1 MSSSQSL
8 PTAVEALEGK
18 AREHKQAQN
27 TQYHVSVAEHNI
39 RELNDELDELADS
52 LHELKYYKTV
62 LEDAFGGSAPTVTV
76 DAVKMAEKAADVT
89 QEELLANVQSDDV
102 GQAEVDL
109 EETSTDSGSRVAV
122 QLTDEV
128 ETQIS
133 QIRAAKRQVEQ
144 ATDRIQTLVEN
155 GGENWRGSDE
165 WKEKI
170 RAAEELQSILGS
182 QSTEFNRALDQIRRL
197 LNRELMDSS
206 ESATKF
212 VRQWERAT
220 SNWEKHQSLQSFDA
234 FQEEHDL
241 SDSTVDEIRKLS
253 KSERLT
259 LADVSLDSLEEL
271 KSVDELES
279 AVKLSL

>member
-62 LEDAFGGSAPTVTV
+62 MEDAFGGSAPTVTV

-89 QEELLANVQSDDV
+89 QEKLLANVQSDDV

-133 QIRAAKRQVEQ
+133 QIRAAKRQIEQ

-182 QSTEFNRALDQIRRL
+182 QNTEFNRALDQIRRL